1 MSGINEPFQKY
12 IGEKTALYGLG
23 TETKGALLSL
33 EDRFEILGLLDSF
46 REEGELYGKK
56 IVSLSYVVEAGVKLI
71 IVVARP
77 GSCKAIAGKIGD
89 ICSECGI
96 ALMDIRGKNLLERES
111 ITYSF
116 MHMKGETKDELYK
129 KIDKAEVI
137 SFDLFDTLILRE
149 VLFSSDIIELMDSAL
164 KMKDIYI
171 DQFPS
176 KRLEAEKRLSDEGAP
191 TLERLYKEVLKCTQ
205 GGCVSAGEL
214 AELEW
219 EIDCGTLLRREAI
232 CEAYKYCIQKKK
244 AVYIVTD
251 TYYTKTQIEQ
261 ILREC
266 LLTGYT
272 GLLVSCEYNT
282 GKRQHLFD
290 KLLELEGEKQYLH
303 IGDDLITDMEM
314 ALKKGMD
321 TYRIFSKEDL
331 LDAVGNMGLEMD
343 SDSLAERLKVGM
355 FSAKLFNDPFQ
366 FETAKKK
373 IEVSDAYDI
382 GYLLCAPII
391 TDFVFWFRER
401 VQHYGL
407 HNIWFSA
414 RDGYLLQKMYQML
427 DKNADTVY
435 FLTSRMAAVRAG
447 MMNEEDIV
455 YVDSMRFSGTLEE
468 NLKARFGLECG
479 RTEKKGGNAKRWDKK
494 ETDLLRYKDDILRQA
509 VNEREKYMKY
519 IEKLALKG
527 GDVAFFD
534 FVAKGTTQM
543 YVERFAAH
551 RLKGM
556 YFLQLEAYFMKDKG
570 LDIESF
576 YDIDETDGSS
586 IYDNYYVLETVLTA
600 PHPCVWGFDDSGNPV
615 FVKETRKEKDIRC
628 VMQAQAGILDYFG
641 RYLKLLPANMES
653 RSKRL
658 DETFL
663 GLIHNLKISDKDFQ
677 ELIVEDPFFN
687 RMTDIKELI

>member
-205 GGCVSAGEL
+205 GVCVSAGEL

-219 EIDCGTLLRREAI
+219 EIDCRTLLRREAV

-373 IEVSDAYDI
+373 IEDR
-382 GYLLCAPII
+382 LLP
-391 TDFVFWFRER
+391 FSKLFRSISR
-401 VQHYGL
+401 GTAVP
-407 HNIWFSA
+407 
-414 RDGYLLQKMYQML
+414 LLTALPASRSPRCFPYQIP
-427 DKNADTVY
+427 AS
-435 FLTSRMAAVRAG
+435 SRQ
-447 MMNEEDIV
+447 
-455 YVDSMRFSGTLEE
+455 SLP
-468 NLKARFGLECG
+468 
-479 RTEKKGGNAKRWDKK
+479 
-494 ETDLLRYKDDILRQA
+494 
-509 VNEREKYMKY
+509 
-519 IEKLALKG
+519 
-527 GDVAFFD
+527 
-534 FVAKGTTQM
+534 
-543 YVERFAAH
+543 
-551 RLKGM
+551 
-556 YFLQLEAYFMKDKG
+556 
-570 LDIESF
+570 
-576 YDIDETDGSS
+576 DGSPGPAS
-586 IYDNYYVLETVLTA
+586 PSGSWNPLPPAKSGRFRLPYPS
-600 PHPCVWGFDDSGNPV
+600 PHSTGLNSPARSASPGS
-615 FVKETRKEKDIRC
+615 
-628 VMQAQAGILDYFG
+628 
-641 RYLKLLPANMES
+641 LPPIS
-653 RSKRL
+653 WHWRFPWPWKSSCRPFPQPTDVCKR
-658 DETFL
+658 EP
-663 GLIHNLKISDKDFQ
+663 H
-677 ELIVEDPFFN
+677 
-687 RMTDIKELI
+687 